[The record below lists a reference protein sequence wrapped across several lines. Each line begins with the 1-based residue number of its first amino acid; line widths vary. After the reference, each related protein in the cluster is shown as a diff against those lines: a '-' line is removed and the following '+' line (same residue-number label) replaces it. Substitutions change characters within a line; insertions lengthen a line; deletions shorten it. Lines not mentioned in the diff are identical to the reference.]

1 MAYNTAY
8 DLESLMVNTKAATVY
23 TAHENSL
30 FLGGALIPQVTLPA
44 GSIVAQIPVMGTVTA
59 QKLASGTTSSGSGNG
74 DFADTLEDF
83 DPLTVTD
90 TKVTI
95 EANIYAARH
104 VLRDLGGID
113 PNETGRVL
121 GNAIQAKFDADVIAA
136 MNGFTAS
143 TSDSDPMTVDAM
155 IDAVAQIRATGEM
168 GQLVGILSPAEAANL
183 VKDAGTT
190 AYAGGD
196 FQTEGLRNGFI
207 GTVAGVRMFQSSYIS
222 GANKGFVFGADA
234 MRIAMFKNV
243 DLEVQRRAAAVG
255 NDIVANLHAGV
266 GVIDATRG
274 IKLVNVA

>member
-8 DLESLMVNTKAATVY
+8 DLESLMINTKAATVY

-44 GSIVAQIPVMGTVTA
+44 GSITAQIPVMGTVTA
-59 QKLASGTTSSGSGNG
+59 EKLTSADPDALD
-74 DFADTLEDF
+74 DFTA
-83 DPLTVTD
+83 LTVTD

-155 IDAVAQIRATGEM
+155 IDAVAQIRGTGEM

-274 IKLVNVA
+274 IKLVNV

>member
-23 TAHENSL
+23 SAHENSL
-30 FLGGALIPQVTLPA
+30 FLGGVLIPAVNLPA
-44 GSIVAQIPVMGTVTA
+44 GSITAQIPVMGSVTA
-59 QKLASGTTSSGSGNG
+59 EKITSADPDALD
-74 DFADTLEDF
+74 DFTA
-83 DPLTVTD
+83 LTMTD

-95 EANIYAARH
+95 EANIYAARQ

-121 GNAIQAKFDADVIAA
+121 GNSIQASFDADVITA

-155 IDAVAQIRATGEM
+155 IDAVAQIRGTGEM

-183 VKDAGTT
+183 VKDAGTA

-207 GTVAGVRMFQSSYIS
+207 GTVAGVKMFQSSYIS

-255 NDIVANLHAGV
+255 NDIVASLHAGV
-266 GVIDATRG
+266 GVVDATRG
-274 IKLVNVA
+274 IKLVNV

>member
-30 FLGGALIPQVTLPA
+30 FLGGALVPQVTLPA
-44 GSIVAQIPVMGTVTA
+44 GSVTAQIPVMGTVTA
-59 QKLASGTTSSGSGNG
+59 EKLTSADPDALD
-74 DFADTLEDF
+74 DFTA
-83 DPLTVTD
+83 LTVTD
-90 TKVTI
+90 TSVTI

-113 PNETGRVL
+113 PAETGRVL
-121 GNAIQAKFDADVIAA
+121 GNAIQASFDADVITA

-155 IDAVAQIRATGEM
+155 IDAVAQIRGTGEM
-168 GQLVGILSPAEAANL
+168 GALVGILSPAEAANL

-222 GANKGFVFGADA
+222 GANKGFVFGQDA

-243 DLEVQRRAAAVG
+243 DLEIQRRAAAVG

-266 GVIDATRG
+266 GVVDATRG
-274 IKLVNVA
+274 IKLVNV

>member
-30 FLGGALIPQVTLPA
+30 FLGGAIVPQVQLPA

-59 QKLASGTTSSGSGNG
+59 EKLTSADPDALD
-74 DFADTLEDF
+74 DFTA
-83 DPLTVTD
+83 LTMTD

-113 PNETGRVL
+113 PAETGRVL
-121 GNAIQAKFDADVIAA
+121 GNAIQSAFDADVITA

-143 TSDSDPMTVDAM
+143 TSDSAPMTVDALF
-155 IDAVAQIRATGEM
+155 DAAAQIRGTGET
-168 GQLVGILSPAEAANL
+168 GQLVGIVSPAEAANL
-183 VKDAGTT
+183 MKDVGSA

-207 GTVAGVRMFQSSYIS
+207 GTMAGIRMFQSSYIS

-243 DLEVQRRAAAVG
+243 DLEIQRRAAAVG
-255 NDIVANLHAGV
+255 NDIIANLHAGV
-266 GVIDATRG
+266 GVVDATRG
-274 IKLVNVA
+274 VKLVNV